1 LKEKFL
7 LNFQDFQAELDSEKD
22 FLLCIQREKETLPN
36 FYHRFLQMKAQVP
49 EVSDDQVIAQAIKA
63 QHAGPQ
69 HSHLVR
75 ERPKIVLE
83 LYEQFAKFNKS
94 EIQHFRKLEQQ
105 RKISKP
111 DEAPKPHHSE
121 NQRSYPK
128 PVHNIDSDRCGP
140 PENWEKNYITPS
152 QQTNHSTTS
161 DQRFNQYNQ
170 RGGSTNQGHGRG
182 RGPYAVRPPYRVY
195 HINEIDHHTKDYPI
209 YIESKKKMD

>member
-7 LNFQDFQAELDSEKD
+7 LNFQDFQAELDSEED

-63 QHAGPQ
+63 QHVGPQ

-75 ERPKIVLE
+75 ERPKIVSE

-111 DEAPKPHHSE
+111 DEAPKHAISLQCHLWAESIE
-121 NQRSYPK
+121 HFRSCTVFSIPL
-128 PVHNIDSDRCGP
+128 P
-140 PENWEKNYITPS
+140 
-152 QQTNHSTTS
+152 
-161 DQRFNQYNQ
+161 
-170 RGGSTNQGHGRG
+170 
-182 RGPYAVRPPYRVY
+182 
-195 HINEIDHHTKDYPI
+195 
-209 YIESKKKMD
+209 